1 MSVGYAEQD
10 SIILLVLGYS
20 QRDEDG

>member
-10 SIILLVLGYS
+10 SIILLLLGYL
-20 QRDEDG
+20 QRDENG